1 MGLWP
6 HLLVQ
11 KVPLGRIS
19 SNSADLNTSK
29 TTGSGRLMEMSQM
42 VFLLS
47 LTVSLWLPVH
57 FSKFHFDWIS
67 SSQLL
72 TYVLFW
78 RDKTEDIKKLSLI
91 DLLILIRIS
100 SFLIHLFAFPIICEK
115 YCFKYCFFFLI
126 ISEKYCFITP
136 PKISNVHCLSWI
148 GPPLFSN
155 FVWTPVYCF
164 PPSSKTY
171 CSFYR
176 EDSLWHQESNSLLRK

>member
-72 TYVLFW
+72 TYDLFW

-100 SFLIHLFAFPIICEK
+100 SFLIMKSIFFV
-115 YCFKYCFFFLI
+115 FFFFFLPTILKLLSLCFSADCIPI
-126 ISEKYCFITP
+126 I
-136 PKISNVHCLSWI
+136 HR
-148 GPPLFSN
+148 
-155 FVWTPVYCF
+155 
-164 PPSSKTY
+164 SSTK
-171 CSFYR
+171 
-176 EDSLWHQESNSLLRK
+176 D